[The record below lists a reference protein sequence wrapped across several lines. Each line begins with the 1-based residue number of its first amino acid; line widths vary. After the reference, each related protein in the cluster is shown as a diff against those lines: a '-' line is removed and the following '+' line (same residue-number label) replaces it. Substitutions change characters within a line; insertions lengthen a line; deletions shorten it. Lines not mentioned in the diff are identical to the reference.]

1 VALSRSKAAVEARR
15 RRKLER
21 LLRRERRLWA
31 DGIQRVA
38 GVDEAGVG
46 PLAGPVVAAAVI
58 FPPGEGIRG
67 VDDSKR
73 LDPRSREELGARIR
87 DSALTW
93 AVGRVDPVEIDRLNV
108 YRASLEAMRRALSGL
123 AVRPE
128 FVLVDGRA
136 VPGIET
142 PHEVII
148 GGDAACHAIAAASIL
163 AKTARDALMIGF
175 DEQYPGYGFASHKG
189 YATRAHRDA
198 IRRLGPCAI
207 HRRSFTLLPQPTL
220 WD

>member
-1 VALSRSKAAVEARR
+1 VALSRSKTAVEARR
-15 RRKLER
+15 RRRLER
-21 LLRRERRLWA
+21 LLRRERQLWSE
-31 DGIQRVA
+31 GVERVA

-58 FPPGEGIRG
+58 FPPGEGLRG

-73 LDPRSREELGARIR
+73 LEAGTREELAERIR
-87 DSALTW
+87 ATALTW
-93 AVGRVDPVEIDRLNV
+93 AVGRVDPLEIDRLNV
-108 YRASLEAMRRALSGL
+108 YRASLEAMRRALRGL
-123 AVRPE
+123 DAAPD

-142 PHEVII
+142 PHEVIV
-148 GGDAACHAIAAASIL
+148 GGDATCHAIAAASIL
-163 AKTARDALMIGF
+163 AKTARDALMVGY
-175 DEQYPGYGFASHKG
+175 DRSYPGYGFASHKG
-189 YATRAHRDA
+189 YATQAHRDA

-207 HRRSFTLLPQPTL
+207 HRRSFTLLPHPTL